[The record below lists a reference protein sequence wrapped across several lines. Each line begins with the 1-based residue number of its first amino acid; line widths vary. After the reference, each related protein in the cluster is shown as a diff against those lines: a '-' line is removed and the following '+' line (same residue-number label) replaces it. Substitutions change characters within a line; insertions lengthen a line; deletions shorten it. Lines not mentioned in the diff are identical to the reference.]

1 MMEHIPVLVDAVLDF
16 LHVEEGGIFVD
27 CTTGT
32 GGHSQAILRGGA
44 DLLIGFDLDIEQLV
58 IAQKKLLKTGGRFIL
73 VKSNYA
79 FVDRIVKVNVDGVL
93 IDAGVSTY
101 QMDENRGFS
110 FRKGGVLDMRF
121 NRETGEKAIEFIN
134 RADVEE
140 LAEVLKIY
148 GDLKHSFGIA
158 RRIKEREVRNVE
170 ELTGILRRTFRRER
184 AHKEI
189 AKVFQALRIKV
200 NRELENLSNGVAGAY
215 RILKYGG
222 RLVVITYHSGE
233 ERVVLKTAPD
243 VGFSMLTKKPLRP
256 DKEEFEKNPRSRSA
270 KLRAFEK

>member
-1 MMEHIPVLVDAVLDF
+1 MAF
-16 LHVEEGGIFVD
+16 LHVEEGGVFVD

-58 IAQKKLLKTGGRFIL
+58 VAQRKLLKTGGRFIL

-79 FVDRIVKVNVDGVL
+79 FVDRVVKVNVDGVL

-101 QMDENRGFS
+101 QMEESRGFS

-121 NRETGEKAIEFIN
+121 NRETGEKAVEFIN
-134 RADVEE
+134 RTDVEE
-140 LAEVLKIY
+140 LAEVLKNY
-148 GDLKHSFGIA
+148 GDLKHPYGIA
-158 RRIKEREVRNVE
+158 RRIKENKIRDVE
-170 ELTGILRRTFRRER
+170 ELTGILRRTFRREK

-200 NRELENLSNGVAGAY
+200 NRELENLSNGVKGAY
-215 RILKYGG
+215 RILKRGG

-233 ERVVLKTAPD
+233 ERVVLKTASD
-243 VGFSMLTKKPLRP
+243 MGFNMLTKKPLRP
-256 DKEEFEKNPRSRSA
+256 DKKEFEKNPRSRSA